1 MKRYIRTSSL
11 YQDIRGGLY
20 DDAQPM
26 HSTPSLDDMYDKV
39 KKFKQKVSQSN
50 YDEKF
55 LPEAEKLLKSFV
67 NRTNSVESFMNK
79 QEKVK
84 AKEAYT
90 ILEGVVR
97 RFSMNKKII

>member
-1 MKRYIRTSSL
+1 MFENKTIRRLEEMLEAATEGS
-11 YQDIRGGLY
+11 
-20 DDAQPM
+20 
-26 HSTPSLDDMYDKV
+26 
-39 KKFKQKVSQSN
+39 FEESN